1 MTDSNITFLS
11 LAAATITVPSAT
23 GSDVPPDVYLIGA
36 GLLIATR
43 ESSRWRFSVE
53 TAAVQAGEKEQNL
66 LLWIADRLPLATTV
80 IGYYIDNRIVPAL
93 INAAAHAD
101 PAIAQH
107 FMLRLARALR
117 NNVVDLSIG
126 RSADVEAAAKED
138 EASIPAMSPDAL
150 LAAWGLGQL
159 DAVRGGLER
168 EVIGT
173 WQSFVRQAGVPGAE
187 AEQSTR
193 DWIRRRSIIRA
204 VKSKPFSA

>member
-1 MTDSNITFLS
+1 MTDNNVTFLS
-11 LAAATITVPSAT
+11 LAAATITVPSA
-23 GSDVPPDVYLIGA
+23 GSDAPPDVYLIGA

-43 ESSRWRFSVE
+43 ESARWCFSVE
-53 TAAVQAGEKEQNL
+53 TAAVAAGEKEQNL
-66 LLWIADRLPLATTV
+66 LLWLSDRLPRATTV
-80 IGYYIDNRIVPAL
+80 IGYHMDNRLVPAL

-117 NNVVDLSIG
+117 NSVVDLSIG
-126 RSADVEAAAKED
+126 RSADVDAAANEED
-138 EASIPAMSPDAL
+138 ANIPAMSPDAL

-173 WQSFVRQAGVPGAE
+173 WQSFVRRAGVPGAE

>member
-1 MTDSNITFLS
+1 MTDNNVIFLS
-11 LAAATITVPSAT
+11 LAAATITVPSAA
-23 GSDVPPDVYLIGA
+23 GSDAPSDVYLIGV

-43 ESSRWRFSVE
+43 ENSRWRFSVE
-53 TAAVQAGEKEQNL
+53 TAAVQAGDKEQNL

-80 IGYYIDNRIVPAL
+80 IGYHIDNRLVPAL

-138 EASIPAMSPDAL
+138 DANVPTMSPDELPAR
-150 LAAWGLGQL
+150 WGIGQL
-159 DAVRGGLER
+159 DAVRAGLEQ

-173 WQSFVRQAGVPGAE
+173 WLTFVRQAGMPGAE